1 MFYDMLEVRRTDEFI
16 DWLKDLR
23 DVSTKARI
31 AKRIDRIAE
40 GNFGDT
46 KSVGGTVS
54 ELRFTFGAGYRVYYT
69 LMGEIVVIL
78 LCGGDK
84 DSQSRDIEKAKK
96 LAKEVV

>member
-1 MFYDMLEVRRTDEFI
+1 MFEVRRTDEFVE
-16 DWLKDLR
+16 WLKDLR
-23 DVSTKARI
+23 DVSAKARI

-46 KSVGGTVS
+46 KSVGGNVS

-96 LAKEVV
+96 LAKEVM